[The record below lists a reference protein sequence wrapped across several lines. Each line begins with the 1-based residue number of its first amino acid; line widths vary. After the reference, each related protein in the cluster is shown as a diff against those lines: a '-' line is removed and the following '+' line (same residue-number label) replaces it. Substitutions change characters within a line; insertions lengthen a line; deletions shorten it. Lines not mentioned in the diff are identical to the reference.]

1 MRFEQVTVSL
11 GYSNMVDRQP
21 LEDMESSRGL
31 AAPRAHAVSRVLHPS
46 CDGATAT
53 QAEAVRS
60 MVNRYMMP
68 VHPGSEG
75 TVHRT
80 HDTTSCPRP
89 QLEYRLYEPIQVYC
103 DILAWRC

>member
-21 LEDMESSRGL
+21 LEDMESSRSL
-31 AAPRAHAVSRVLHPS
+31 AAPRAHAVSRVLLHPS

-60 MVNRYMMP
+60 MVNPFTMP
-68 VHPGSEG
+68 VYPGSEG
-75 TVHRT
+75 TVHPP
-80 HDTTSCPRP
+80 TTPP
-89 QLEYRLYEPIQVYC
+89 HVPGPAAYEPIQVYC

>member
-21 LEDMESSRGL
+21 LEDMESSRSL
-31 AAPRAHAVSRVLHPS
+31 AAPRAHGTAVSRVLHPS

-89 QLEYRLYEPIQVYC
+89 QLRMNQF
-103 DILAWRC
+103 RSM